1 MSDLP
6 YLSIVIPAYNEARRL
21 PPTVAA
27 LAEFFGGFTRSYEV
41 LLVIERS
48 TDGTLEIAAK
58 LAAQQAH
65 FQAIDNQVQRGKGY
79 AVRSGMLRARGEIV
93 IYMDADLS
101 VPLAE
106 LPAFLQRFEEKPGV
120 DVLVGNRQH
129 AESRIT
135 RRQSTLR
142 EHMGK
147 LFNRILQTLALV
159 GLADTQCGFK
169 AFRREACREIFSRQ
183 TIDGFAFDVEVLLLA
198 GRLGYVVEDLPVEWI
213 NSAESK
219 VRIIGD
225 SLRMLRDTWRVRRLV
240 SAVFPHRETRQEVA
254 ARRAGPAIEEN

>member
-1 MSDLP
+1 MSDSP
-6 YLSIVIPAYNEARRL
+6 YLSIVVPAYNEARRL

-41 LLVIERS
+41 LLVVERS
-48 TDGTLEIAAK
+48 TDGTLDIAAK

-65 FQAIDNQVQRGKGY
+65 FQVIDNQVQRGKGY
-79 AVRSGMLRARGEIV
+79 AVRAGMLRARGEIV

-106 LPAFLQRFEEKPGV
+106 VTAFLHRFVEAPGV

-129 AESRIT
+129 ARSRIT
-135 RRQSTLR
+135 RRQSALR
-142 EHMGK
+142 ESMGK
-147 LFNRILQTLALV
+147 VFNRVLQSLALV
-159 GLADTQCGFK
+159 DLPDTQCGFK
-169 AFRREACREIFSRQ
+169 AFRREACREIFSHQ

-198 GRLGYVVEDLPVEWI
+198 GRLGCVVEDLPVEWI

-225 SLRMLRDTWRVRRLV
+225 SLRMLRDAWRVRRMVAGALSRSEI
-240 SAVFPHRETRQEVA
+240 SAA
-254 ARRAGPAIEEN
+254 AAADKVDRVVG